1 MLVQLAFR
9 RACKGGAG
17 CAVEMGGTMRRIAIS
32 LAAPA
37 ALAGCASAPSAPYT
51 RPVTTMISPPVSNV
65 PNIYTNASRAPLHSE
80 LFACNSYGSKLGLI
94 GLRGEATNYTPYLET
109 PAGSLLRNP
118 TEVGCL
124 SSGFGYRGTATGGGR
139 QHNGIDLA
147 NREGG
152 FIYAAGDGRILT
164 ADYRGGYGNFIEIDH
179 GNGVHTRY
187 AHMAELDPNLRPGAR
202 IAAGT
207 PMGRMGMTGNATGVH
222 LHYEIVV
229 DGLLVD
235 PINYGVPQPY
245 VTTPVTSTYQQPL
258 SIEQRAATLAPVEP
272 LLEEQ
277 SLTPPSAP
285 QNYPPPVHLQRP
297 DGFN

>member
-1 MLVQLAFR
+1 
-9 RACKGGAG
+9 
-17 CAVEMGGTMRRIAIS
+17 MRRIAFS
-32 LAAPA
+32 LAAAA
-37 ALAGCASAPSAPYT
+37 ALTGCATAANPPYA
-51 RPVTTMISPPVSNV
+51 RPVTTTISPPISSAA
-65 PNIYTNASRAPLHSE
+65 NIYTNAPRAPLHSE
-80 LFACNSYGSKLGLI
+80 LFACHSYGSNLGLI
-94 GLRGEATNYTPYLET
+94 GQRGEATNYTPYVET

-152 FIYAAGDGRILT
+152 FIYAAGNGRVVT

-187 AHMAELDPNLRPGAR
+187 AHLVEIDPNLRPGMS
-202 IAAGT
+202 IAEGT

-222 LHYEIVV
+222 LHYEIAI

-245 VTTPVTSTYQQPL
+245 QTTPVAQTYQQPVP
-258 SIEQRAATLAPVEP
+258 IEAPQVIE
-272 LLEEQ
+272 LEEPAMEQ
-277 SLTPPSAP
+277 PI
-285 QNYPPPVHLQRP
+285 PPPLQSYPEPVRLQRP